1 MFYSGKPNGV
11 LSGISFK
18 LDNDITVT
26 LHLNGEKEKNNQGKA
41 SLEQC
46 LSTMSLEP
54 IRNLL
59 QEFP

>member
-18 LDNDITVT
+18 LDNNIIVT
-26 LHLNGEKEKNNQGKA
+26 LHLNEGEREKKQGKV

-46 LSTMSLEP
+46 QSHNVLGS
-54 IRNLL
+54 N
-59 QEFP
+59 